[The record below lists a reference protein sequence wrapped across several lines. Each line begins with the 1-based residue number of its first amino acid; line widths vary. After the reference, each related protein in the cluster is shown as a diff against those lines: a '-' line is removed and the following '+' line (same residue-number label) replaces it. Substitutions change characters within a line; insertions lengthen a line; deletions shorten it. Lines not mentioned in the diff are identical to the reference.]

1 MSKVNQKTTNKIK
14 DPVIDRVFYLIN
26 YTLLAVIFLVVAYP
40 CYFVLVASLSDPG
53 AVNQGSILLFP
64 DGFNTLGYQRVF
76 EDSDIWIAYGN
87 TIMYTVLGTTL
98 GVFGAILAGYAL
110 SRKDL
115 PFNGIIM
122 GIYVFTMY
130 FAGGLVPFYILVQ
143 GLNLGNTRL
152 LMVILGTTSVY
163 NIIIAR
169 SFFASSIPNELHEAA
184 SIDGC
189 GNVKFF
195 WDIVVP
201 LSKPIIAVI
210 ALYIAVSKWNEY
222 FNALIFITD
231 SDLMPLQL
239 VLRDKLM
246 SVSVSTMDTSIDP
259 EALEA
264 MQKMAEV
271 LKYAIIVVATL
282 PILLVYPFI
291 QKYFAKGIMIGSLK
305 G

>member
-1 MSKVNQKTTNKIK
+1 MSKEKNRNKIN
-14 DPVIDRVFYLIN
+14 DPLIDRVFYLFN
-26 YTLLAVIFLVVAYP
+26 YIVLGIIFVVVAYP
-40 CYFVLVASLSDPG
+40 CYFVLVASLSEPE
-53 AVNQGSILLFP
+53 AVNSGEILLFP

-76 EDSDIWIAYGN
+76 EDADIWIAYGN
-87 TIMYTVLGTTL
+87 TIMYTVLGTIL
-98 GVFGAILAGYAL
+98 GVAGSILAGYAL

-115 PFNGIIM
+115 PFNGLIM
-122 GIYVFTMY
+122 GIFVFTMY

-143 GLNLGNTRL
+143 GLNLGDTRL

-163 NIIIAR
+163 NIIICR
-169 SFFASSIPNELHEAA
+169 SFFVSSIPGELHEAA

-189 GNVKFF
+189 GNVRFF
-195 WDIVVP
+195 WSIVVP

-210 ALYIAVSKWNEY
+210 ALYFAVSKWNEY

-246 SVSVSTMDTSIDP
+246 AVSVSTMDTSIVDP
-259 EALEA
+259 EAMEA
-264 MQKMAEV
+264 MQQMAEV

-282 PILLVYPFI
+282 PILTVYPFI